1 MTRFAVDCSVVL
13 RLADGELVVHPNHQL
28 VAPSV
33 VRSHALA
40 ALYGAVARGEL
51 DRAEALERLEAIA
64 QIRIRLLNDRVSRR
78 RAFELAEKLGWS
90 NVVDAEYVA
99 IALLQADAFVTLDVE
114 LARTLDGVVPIAEV
128 DALSRR

>member
-1 MTRFAVDCSVVL
+1 MTRFAVDCGVL
-13 RLADGELVVHPNHQL
+13 LRIAEGAIDVHPGHQL

-40 ALYGAVARGEL
+40 ALYEAVARGEL
-51 DRAEALERLEAIA
+51 DRTEALERLERVA

-114 LARTLDGVVPIAEV
+114 LARALDGVVPIADV